1 MQGEKSDCLICVDTG
16 TTNTRVWLLRG
27 AEVLATARVGVGV
40 RDTAREGTAAKLYEA
55 LREAIASVSSHTIEG
70 GGDGP
75 LRVPE
80 AVPQAVIAA
89 GMITSPLGLREI
101 PHLVAPAGLAALSA
115 AVVQCHFPQITG
127 LPFFLVP
134 GVRSGADRT
143 APAEVGSTDV
153 MRGEETLCL
162 GLAASGLLGPRSTL
176 LNLGSHWKLIR
187 LDAETRIESSV
198 TSLSG
203 ELIHATQTQT
213 ILAGSVPGS
222 RPEVIDPEWMRF
234 GMAEQRC
241 SGTARAL
248 FCVRLL
254 EQRSTSTPEERLA
267 YLIGVYIA
275 ADLDAMLGRG
285 LMVPGETIVI
295 AGGEALAAAWATAL
309 AEHSIG
315 ARLLTD
321 GEIEHGLLAGL
332 RAIAASAIRF
342 EDLKQ
347 EME

>member
-1 MQGEKSDCLICVDTG
+1 MQVDKSDCLICVDTG

-40 RDTAREGTAAKLYEA
+40 RDTARDGTAARLYEA
-55 LREAIASVSSHTIEG
+55 LREAIASVSSHKIEG

-75 LRVPE
+75 VPH
-80 AVPQAVIAA
+80 AVIAA
-89 GMITSPLGLREI
+89 GMITSPLGLRDI

-115 AVVQCHFPQITG
+115 AVVQCHFPEITG

-143 APAEVGSTDV
+143 VPAEVGTTDV

-213 ILAGSVPGS
+213 ILAGSVPGA
-222 RPEVIDPEWMRF
+222 RPEVIDPDWMRC
-234 GMAEQRC
+234 GMAEQRR

-285 LMVPGETIVI
+285 LMVPGESIVI

-315 ARLLTD
+315 ARLLSD
-321 GEIEHGLLAGL
+321 GEIEQGLLAGL

>member
-1 MQGEKSDCLICVDTG
+1 
-16 TTNTRVWLLRG
+16 
-27 AEVLATARVGVGV
+27 
-40 RDTAREGTAAKLYEA
+40 
-55 LREAIASVSSHTIEG
+55 
-70 GGDGP
+70 
-75 LRVPE
+75 
-80 AVPQAVIAA
+80 
-89 GMITSPLGLREI
+89 
-101 PHLVAPAGLAALSA
+101 
-115 AVVQCHFPQITG
+115 
-127 LPFFLVP
+127 
-134 GVRSGADRT
+134 
-143 APAEVGSTDV
+143 
-153 MRGEETLCL
+153 
-162 GLAASGLLGPRSTL
+162 
-176 LNLGSHWKLIR
+176 
-187 LDAETRIESSV
+187 
-198 TSLSG
+198 
-203 ELIHATQTQT
+203 
-213 ILAGSVPGS
+213 
-222 RPEVIDPEWMRF
+222 
-234 GMAEQRC
+234 MAEQRR

-285 LMVPGETIVI
+285 LMVPGESIVI

-342 EDLKQ
+342 DDLKQ

>member
-1 MQGEKSDCLICVDTG
+1 MQGDNSDCLICVDTG

-27 AEVLATARVGVGV
+27 AEVLATVRVGVGV

-55 LREAIASVSSHTIEG
+55 LREAIASVSSHRIEDG
-70 GGDGP
+70 GEWP
-75 LRVPE
+75 QPVPK
-80 AVPQAVIAA
+80 AIIAA

-101 PHLVAPAGLAALSA
+101 PHLVAPAGLTAISE
-115 AVVQCHFPQITG
+115 AVVQCHFPEITG

-143 APAEVGSTDV
+143 VPAEVGATDV

-162 GLAASGLLGPRSTL
+162 GLAASGLLGPGSTL

-222 RPEVIDPEWMRF
+222 RPEVIDPDWMRF
-234 GMAEQRC
+234 GMAEQRR

-321 GEIEHGLLAGL
+321 GEIEQGLLAGL

-342 EDLKQ
+342 DDLKQ

>member
-1 MQGEKSDCLICVDTG
+1 MQGDNSDCLICVDTG

-27 AEVLATARVGVGV
+27 AEVLATVRVGVGV

-55 LREAIASVSSHTIEG
+55 LREAIASVSSHRIEDG
-70 GGDGP
+70 GEWP
-75 LRVPE
+75 QPVPK
-80 AVPQAVIAA
+80 AIIAA

-101 PHLVAPAGLAALSA
+101 PHLVAPAGLTAISE
-115 AVVQCHFPQITG
+115 AVVQCHFPEITG

-143 APAEVGSTDV
+143 VPAEVGATDV

-162 GLAASGLLGPRSTL
+162 GLAASGLLGPGSTL

-222 RPEVIDPEWMRF
+222 RPEVIDPDWMRF
-234 GMAEQRC
+234 GMAEQRR

-285 LMVPGETIVI
+285 LMVPGESIVI

-321 GEIEHGLLAGL
+321 GEIEQGLLAGL

-342 EDLKQ
+342 DDLKQ

>member
-1 MQGEKSDCLICVDTG
+1 MQGDNSDCLICVDTG

-27 AEVLATARVGVGV
+27 AEVLATVRVGVGV

-55 LREAIASVSSHTIEG
+55 LREAIASVSSHRIEDG
-70 GGDGP
+70 GEWP
-75 LRVPE
+75 QPVPK
-80 AVPQAVIAA
+80 AIIAA

-101 PHLVAPAGLAALSA
+101 PHLVAPAGLTAISE
-115 AVVQCHFPQITG
+115 AVVQCHFPEITG

-143 APAEVGSTDV
+143 VPAEVGATDV

-162 GLAASGLLGPRSTL
+162 GLAASGLLGPGSTL

-222 RPEVIDPEWMRF
+222 RPEVIDPDWMRF
-234 GMAEQRC
+234 GMAEQRR

-342 EDLKQ
+342 DDLKQ

>member
-1 MQGEKSDCLICVDTG
+1 
-16 TTNTRVWLLRG
+16 
-27 AEVLATARVGVGV
+27 
-40 RDTAREGTAAKLYEA
+40 
-55 LREAIASVSSHTIEG
+55 
-70 GGDGP
+70 
-75 LRVPE
+75 
-80 AVPQAVIAA
+80 
-89 GMITSPLGLREI
+89 
-101 PHLVAPAGLAALSA
+101 
-115 AVVQCHFPQITG
+115 
-127 LPFFLVP
+127 
-134 GVRSGADRT
+134 
-143 APAEVGSTDV
+143 

-222 RPEVIDPEWMRF
+222 RPEVIDPDWMRF
-234 GMAEQRC
+234 GMAEQRR

-285 LMVPGETIVI
+285 LMVPGESIVI

-315 ARLLTD
+315 ARLLSD
-321 GEIEHGLLAGL
+321 GEIEQGLLAGL

>member
-1 MQGEKSDCLICVDTG
+1 MQGDNSDCLICVDTG

-55 LREAIASVSSHTIEG
+55 LREAIASVSLHRIEG
-70 GGDGP
+70 GGEWP
-75 LRVPE
+75 QPVPK
-80 AVPQAVIAA
+80 AIIAA

-101 PHLVAPAGLAALSA
+101 PHLVAPAGLTAISE
-115 AVVQCHFPQITG
+115 AVVQCHFPEITG

-143 APAEVGSTDV
+143 VPAEVGATDV

-162 GLAASGLLGPRSTL
+162 GLAASGLLGPGSTL

-222 RPEVIDPEWMRF
+222 RPEVIDPDWMRF
-234 GMAEQRC
+234 GMAEQRR

-285 LMVPGETIVI
+285 LMVPGESIVI

-321 GEIEHGLLAGL
+321 GEIEQGLLAGL

-342 EDLKQ
+342 DDLKQ